1 MFKKL
6 PLVQIIYKSPFSL
19 LLFSWG
25 CGCTKHAGVI
35 HRFCRRHSLLRQRCG
50 ENARWTYCTD
60 QVKLNQQS
68 KVKLVLRAFAL
79 ENGRGGKRGA
89 PPLPLCSKR
98 KGLGTRL
105 EKKAFTTRRVCLVS
119 VQPFPSGQ
127 FTSVTYPRGTGGKH
141 SLLRSDQMTR
151 NELAARNNE
160 G

>member
-1 MFKKL
+1 M
-6 PLVQIIYKSPFSL
+6 YK
-19 LLFSWG
+19 
-25 CGCTKHAGVI
+25 T
-35 HRFCRRHSLLRQRCG
+35 CRRHSSFLPSAFSLASEMWGKREMDILHGPSEAQPAKQSQTGPQGFCLRKW
-50 ENARWTYCTD
+50 E
-60 QVKLNQQS
+60 
-68 KVKLVLRAFAL
+68 
-79 ENGRGGKRGA
+79 GGKRGA

-151 NELAARNNE
+151 NELAVRNNE